1 MFLNI
6 NFFVLKIMKN
16 KIFLLIILFLASLN
30 FSAAWAKEEQ
40 AYVLYVIDGDTIGVS
55 IDGKE
60 ERVRLIGI
68 DAPEIVNE
76 KENKKAE
83 CFADEATEKLKE
95 LILNKNVKLVNDNI
109 SDDKDK
115 YNRLLRYIYLDDLDV
130 SAELVKTGH
139 AKAFLFFNF
148 DKLEKYKKLAEQAEL
163 ENIGLYD
170 LKNCEKNFLEINNNI
185 YYLIFLFFIFLI
197 IILKIIRKFR

>member
-1 MFLNI
+1 
-6 NFFVLKIMKN
+6 MKN

-115 YNRLLRYIYLDDLDV
+115 YNRLLRYVYLDDLDV
-130 SAELVKTGH
+130 NAELVKIGY
-139 AKAFLFFNF
+139 ARVYLVFKF
-148 DKLEKYKKLAEQAEL
+148 DKQEEYKNLETQAKLNSL
-163 ENIGLYD
+163 GLYD

>member
-1 MFLNI
+1 
-6 NFFVLKIMKN
+6 MKN

-95 LILNKNVKLVNDNI
+95 LILNKEIILINDSI